1 MKDIKSDCKYFRG
14 DKPCRYHKEEGVTCN
29 CCGHYDPMSTK
40 VLIIK
45 LGAPG
50 DVLRTTPILKALKR
64 RDRAVHITWITE
76 KASVPL
82 LVHNPY
88 IDRLWKYSA
97 EIAVRLCV
105 ETFDLVL
112 SLDNA
117 EDCASLASLS
127 TGGEKL
133 GYGLNKKGVVEPFNK
148 EAETWFEMAV
158 FDNVKKAN
166 QRTYQDH
173 IFSICRFKFD
183 PLVHEIVLDL
193 KDDEKVLGKKFALA
207 HGLKDSDLVVGV
219 NIGSGGRWPMKRW
232 KDDGFTELIGRLVRE
247 DGIRVV
253 LLGGPEENER
263 AEKIKDEL
271 HAKGI
276 EVIDGGCGN
285 PLRDFIA
292 IVDRCDVVVTG
303 DTLALHIAVGLK
315 KHVVA
320 FFGPTSAS
328 EIELYGRG
336 EKIIAAKDC
345 VCCYRQKCNI
355 SPYCVETIT
364 VDEIYEAVKKS
375 MIKLSKASFH
385 FEGNRYTYTAM

>member
-14 DKPCRYHKEEGVTCN
+14 DKPCKYHKEEGVICN
-29 CCGHYDPMSTK
+29 CCSHYDPISRK

-50 DVLRTTPILKALKR
+50 DVLRTTPILRSLKR

-82 LVHNPY
+82 LENNPY
-88 IDRLWKYSA
+88 IDRLWEYSA
-97 EIAVRLCV
+97 DIAVRLCV
-105 ETFDLVL
+105 EAFDLVL

-117 EDCASLASLS
+117 EDCACLASLS
-127 TGGEKL
+127 ISGEKL

-148 EAETWFEMAV
+148 EAEIWFEMAV

-173 IFSICRFKFD
+173 IFSICGFEFD
-183 PLVHEIVLDL
+183 PLVHEVILDL
-193 KDDEKVLGKKFALA
+193 KDDDMVFRKKFAMA
-207 HGLKDSDLVVGV
+207 HSLEDSDLVVGV
-219 NIGSGGRWPMKRW
+219 NIGSGRRWPMKRW
-232 KDDGFTELIGRLVRE
+232 KHEGFIELIERLLKDEKVK
-247 DGIRVV
+247 IV
-253 LLGGPEENER
+253 LLGGPEEAER
-263 AEKIKDEL
+263 AVKIKNEL

-336 EKIIAAKDC
+336 EKIIATKDC
-345 VCCYRQKCNI
+345 VCCYKQQCNI

-364 VDEIYEAVKKS
+364 VDEIYETVKKCL
-375 MIKLSKASFH
+375 IKLSKARFH
-385 FEGNRYTYTAM
+385 FEDNRYTYSAM